1 MAVWAEQSGEGSCMR
16 QTNKRNVTIAVMIAT
31 FLAAIE
37 GTIVSTAMPT
47 IVSDL
52 GGLHLISWVVSAYLL
67 TSAVSTPIY
76 GKLAD
81 LFGRKVVFGAGTTLF
96 LIGSMLS
103 GMAQSMEQLIWF
115 RAFQGLGAGSIITIT
130 YTIIGD
136 IYPFEERGKVQGWMS
151 GIWGISG
158 ILGPLTGGFLVDY
171 VSWHWIFYMNVPFG
185 IVSIVLIWMFLHENV
200 EKKRKYIDYPGVL
213 TFTVST
219 SALLYALLS
228 GGTTHAWDSPVI
240 AGLLGVALV
249 GGALFFYIE
258 SKSPEPMLPLSL
270 FRIRAISVT
279 NLAGFLLAAVLVAI
293 SFYLPLWIQGVYGQ
307 GATGSGVT
315 MIPMAIGWPLGAA
328 WSGRL
333 LATMGIRKTSLV
345 GLAAL
350 VVGGFWLALIHV
362 NTAHWTLFVLM
373 FVVGFGFGFAFTS
386 FTGAVLQ
393 AVDWNLRGAA
403 MATNTFI
410 RTLGQTLGIASFG
423 TLFNHALIAATQTLG
438 VDVNKVL
445 RPEETQLL
453 PPDVLRSLREAL
465 ASGLHQVFLVLAVLV
480 VASLA
485 VTLWY
490 PRQTEREAG

>member
-1 MAVWAEQSGEGSCMR
+1 MERV
-16 QTNKRNVTIAVMIAT
+16 TNRRNVTIGVMIAT

-52 GGLHLISWVVSAYLL
+52 GGLHLISWVVSIYLL
-67 TSAVSTPIY
+67 TSAVTTPIY

-81 LFGRKVVFGAGTTLF
+81 LYGRKVVFSIGTILF
-96 LIGSMLS
+96 LIGSVLS
-103 GMAQSMEQLIWF
+103 GMAHTMEQLIWF
-115 RAFQGLGAGSIITIT
+115 RAFQGMGAGSIITIT

-136 IYPFEERGKVQGWMS
+136 LYPFEERGKVQGWMS

-171 VSWHWIFYMNVPFG
+171 VSWHWIFFMNLPFG
-185 IVSIVLIWMFLHENV
+185 IVSVVLIWMYLHENL
-200 EKKRKYIDYPGVL
+200 EKRQKYIDYPGVV
-213 TFTVST
+213 TFTLSM

-228 GGTTHAWDSPVI
+228 GGTTHPWNSPLIVGLI
-240 AGLLGVALV
+240 GAAVAGMAV
-249 GGALFFYIE
+249 FFYIE
-258 SKSPEPMLPLSL
+258 AKSPEPMLPLQL
-270 FRIRAISVT
+270 FTIRAITVA
-279 NLAGFLLAAVLVAI
+279 NLAGFLLSAVLVAI

-307 GATGSGVT
+307 GATGSGLT
-315 MIPMAIGWPLGAA
+315 LIPMSIGWPLGAA

-333 LATMGIRKTSLV
+333 LAKAGIRSTSLA

-350 VVGGFWLALIHV
+350 VASAIWLASISV
-362 NTAHWTLFVLM
+362 DTPHWSLFVITLI
-373 FVVGFGFGFAFTS
+373 VGFGFGFAFTS
-386 FTGAVLQ
+386 FTGAVLS

-410 RTLGQTLGIASFG
+410 RTLGQTLGIAAFG
-423 TLFNHALIAATQTLG
+423 TLFNHVILRANQIPGTDINQ
-438 VDVNKVL
+438 VL
-445 RPEETQLL
+445 NPEQAKLL
-453 PPDVLRSLREAL
+453 APDVLRFLREVL
-465 ASGLHQVFLVLAVLV
+465 ATGLHQVFLVLAVLV

-490 PRQTEREAG
+490 PREREREAA